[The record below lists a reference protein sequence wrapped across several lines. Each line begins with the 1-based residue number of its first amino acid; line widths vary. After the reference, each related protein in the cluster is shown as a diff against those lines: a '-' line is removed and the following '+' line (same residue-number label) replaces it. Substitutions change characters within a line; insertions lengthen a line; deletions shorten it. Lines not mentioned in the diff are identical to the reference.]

1 MTARFGPTDNVPV
14 EVPLLSKMKRSCAV
28 SNHDAS
34 AFKKAAK
41 RLLLIMRTIMT
52 PITKSPLAPG
62 DAARAAEL
70 RRVKA
75 LATFVLAGTLALF
88 AMAKLLLPLHPA
100 FGFVAAFAEAAT
112 IGGLADW
119 YAVVALFRRPLG
131 LPIPHTA
138 IIQGNQQRIVDK
150 LGEFIEVHFLEPEP
164 VEAKLR
170 QIDFGSFIADWLRD
184 RKRSAD
190 LARFT
195 LRLLPEAVSA
205 TETSGLMTFITR
217 RITSQLQSI
226 DLAPLAAGTLRA
238 FVSEGRHQ
246 GLLDDILRAVH
257 KSLTEPQTM
266 AMVREKIRGELP
278 TLLKLYRADKYLVK
292 KIVASAT
299 GFFEEVRR
307 DPKHPFR
314 GEFDRMVLTF
324 VDKLG
329 SDRAYADRIDGLKRD
344 LLARPEL
351 GDLARNIWS
360 NTRSFIERSASG
372 ETQVLQ
378 HHLGGM
384 FVAAGET
391 LAGDPELRGEI
402 NKGLVTVLTSFI
414 ADQKSGVSGFIAD
427 QVKAW
432 NMGQLIALIE
442 INIGRDLQYIR
453 FNGSLIGGLAGLVL
467 YSAESLLRLM

>member
-1 MTARFGPTDNVPV
+1 MEAPAKF
-14 EVPLLSKMKRSCAV
+14 SF
-28 SNHDAS
+28 DAP
-34 AFKKAAK
+34 A
-41 RLLLIMRTIMT
+41 
-52 PITKSPLAPG
+52 

-75 LATFVLAGTLALF
+75 LATLVLAGTLILF
-88 AMAKLLLPLHPA
+88 VTAKLLLPLHPV

-119 YAVVALFRRPLG
+119 YAVVALFKRPLG

-138 IIQGNQQRIVDK
+138 IIQSNQHRIAEK
-150 LGEFIEVHFLEPEP
+150 LGEFIEAHFLDPAP

-190 LARFT
+190 LARFA

-205 TETSGLMTFITR
+205 TETSGLMTFISR
-217 RITSQLQSI
+217 RITSQLQAI

-238 FVSEGRHQ
+238 FVAEGRHQ
-246 GLLDDILRAVH
+246 GLLDDFLRAVH
-257 KSLTEPQTM
+257 DTLTQAATM
-266 AMVREKIRGELP
+266 AMIREKIRAELP
-278 TLLKLYRADKYLVK
+278 TLLRLYRADKFLVNK
-292 KIVASAT
+292 LIASAT
-299 GFFEEVRR
+299 AFFEEVRS

-314 GEFDRMVLTF
+314 GEFDRMVLSL
-324 VDKLG
+324 VDRLS
-329 SDRAYADRIDGLKRD
+329 SDKTYADRIDGLKRD

-351 GDLARNIWS
+351 GELARTIWS

-372 ETQVLQ
+372 ESQVLQ
-378 HHLGGM
+378 QHLAGM
-384 FVAAGET
+384 FVKAGEA
-391 LAGDPELRGEI
+391 LAADSELRAEI
-402 NKGLVTVLTSFI
+402 NEGFVTVLRSFI
-414 ADQKSGVSGFIAD
+414 ADQKSGVSSFISD

-432 NMGQLIALIE
+432 DMGQLISLIE

-453 FNGSLIGGLAGLVL
+453 FNGSLIGGLAGLAL
-467 YSAESLLRLM
+467 YTCEFLLRML

>member
-1 MTARFGPTDNVPV
+1 M
-14 EVPLLSKMKRSCAV
+14 
-28 SNHDAS
+28 
-34 AFKKAAK
+34 
-41 RLLLIMRTIMT
+41 
-52 PITKSPLAPG
+52 
-62 DAARAAEL
+62 RAAVENAKLRFHLEAVMTGPATFSFDTPADAQRAGEL
-70 RRVKA
+70 RRVKL
-75 LATFVLAGTLALF
+75 LATLVLAATF
-88 AMAKLLLPLHPA
+88 AIFIAARALLPLHPA

-138 IIQGNQQRIVDK
+138 IIQSNQHRIADK
-150 LGEFIEVHFLEPEP
+150 LGEFIEVHFLEAAP

-170 QIDFGSFIADWLRD
+170 QIDFASFIADWLRD
-184 RKRSAD
+184 RKRSTD

-195 LRLLPEAVSA
+195 LRLLPEALSA
-205 TETSGLMTFITR
+205 TKTSGLMTFISR

-238 FVSEGRHQ
+238 FVKEGRHQ
-246 GLLDDILRAVH
+246 ALLDDIMRAAH
-257 KSLTEPQTM
+257 ESLTQPETM

-278 TLLKLYRADKYLVK
+278 TLLKLYRADKYLVN

-299 GFFEEVRR
+299 AFFEEVRK

-324 VDKLG
+324 VDRLG
-329 SDRAYADRIDGLKRD
+329 SDRSYADRIDGLKRD

-360 NTRSFIERSASG
+360 NTRTFIERSASG

-378 HHLGGM
+378 HHLARM
-384 FVAAGET
+384 FVEAGEA
-391 LAGDPELRGEI
+391 LAGDSELRSEI
-402 NKGLVTVLTSFI
+402 NQGLVAVLRSFV
-414 ADQKSGVSGFIAD
+414 ADQKSGVSSFISD
-427 QVKAW
+427 QVKSWDMA
-432 NMGQLIALIE
+432 QLISLIE
-442 INIGRDLQYIR
+442 INIGKDLQYIR
-453 FNGSLIGGLAGLVL
+453 FNGSLIGGLAGLSL
-467 YSAESLLRLM
+467 YTVEVLLRWL